1 MKLFKNFKEWKDY
14 TLSAVKDILI
24 GLLRIVWS
32 LIKGLISLIAFLFSS
47 ISSFCKR
54 EPIAMLVMSV
64 ILACILLCL
73 IFTFVNER
81 SMRVNAESQRD
92 SISLKLDSARQNS
105 LVTEY
110 SNVEWNG
117 N

>member
-14 TLSAVKDILI
+14 VLSAIENVLV

-32 LIKGLISLIAFLFSS
+32 LLKGLASLLVYVFSS

-64 ILACILLCL
+64 ILACIILCW

-117 N
+117 Y

>member
-14 TLSAVKDILI
+14 TLSAVKDIFT

-32 LIKGLISLIAFLFSS
+32 LLKGLASLLVYVFSS

-54 EPIAMLVMSV
+54 EPIAMLVMAI
-64 ILACILLCL
+64 ILACTILCWV
-73 IFTFVNER
+73 FTFVNER

-110 SNVEWNG
+110 SNEKWNG